1 MLRPRGL
8 AVLVMHCP
16 APLALASFASGAP
29 YTSRGT
35 RARVAVAPVAEL
47 PVKSFA
53 SQEEWES
60 WLDANHTSAKGVWV
74 KIAKKATGI
83 PTVTHAEALES
94 ALCHG
99 WIDGQRRALDDR
111 FFLQKFTP
119 RGPRS
124 SWSRVNRDK
133 ALALIAEGR
142 MRPAGLAEVER
153 AQADGRWDTAYE
165 PQSTAAVPAD
175 LQRELD
181 ANPRARSFF
190 ATLDSRN
197 RYAILYRLQDAKK
210 PDTRER
216 RLAQYVAMLAEHR
229 KLYP

>member
-1 MLRPRGL
+1 VP
-8 AVLVMHCP
+8 
-16 APLALASFASGAP
+16 
-29 YTSRGT
+29 
-35 RARVAVAPVAEL
+35 PVADL
-47 PVKSFA
+47 PVESFA
-53 SQEEWES
+53 SQGEWER
-60 WLDANHTSAKGVWV
+60 WLDANHASAKGMWV

-94 ALCHG
+94 ALCYG
-99 WIDGQRRALDDR
+99 WIDGQRKARDER

-153 AQADGRWDTAYE
+153 AQADGRWDAAYE
-165 PQSTAAVPAD
+165 PQSTAAVPDD
-175 LQRELD
+175 LQRGLD
-181 ANPRARSFF
+181 ANPRAKSFF

-210 PDTRER
+210 PETRER
-216 RLAQYVAMLAEHR
+216 RLAEYVAMLAEHR

>member
-1 MLRPRGL
+1 VP
-8 AVLVMHCP
+8 
-16 APLALASFASGAP
+16 
-29 YTSRGT
+29 
-35 RARVAVAPVAEL
+35 PVAEL
-47 PVKSFA
+47 PIKSFA
-53 SQEEWES
+53 SQAEWER
-60 WLDANHTSAKGVWV
+60 WLDANHASAKGVWA

-94 ALCHG
+94 ALCYG
-99 WIDGQRRALDDR
+99 WIDGQRKAHDER
-111 FFLQKFTP
+111 FFLQKFTQ

-124 SWSRVNRDK
+124 SWSRINRER
-133 ALALIAEGR
+133 ALVLVAEGR

-153 AQADGRWDTAYE
+153 AQADGRWDAAYE
-165 PQSTAAVPAD
+165 PQSTAAVPDD

-181 ANPRARSFF
+181 ANPRAKSFF

-210 PDTRER
+210 PETRER
-216 RLAQYVAMLAEHR
+216 RLAEYVAMLAEHR